1 MFVCIFFFKF
11 KPPARLLPAASYK
24 DNALSWIFIEP
35 LLARR

>member
-1 MFVCIFFFKF
+1 MFVCIFFF
-11 KPPARLLPAASYK
+11 KPPARLLPAASHK

>member
-1 MFVCIFFFKF
+1 MFVCIFFFK
-11 KPPARLLPAASYK
+11 PPVRLLPAASYK